1 MVDASGAINPN
12 DGAADFEIVQD
23 STGFVLKTIDN
34 FFGIYPPPNQITEI
48 NGQFYNT
55 GQTSYVYDDLQL
67 KVTDANGNGNIALS
81 NRFTVVITVQRGD
94 A

>member
-34 FFGIYPPPNQITEI
+34 FFGIYPPPNQIVEI
-48 NGQFYNT
+48 NGSFYNT
-55 GQTSYVYDDLQL
+55 GQESYSYDLQL
-67 KVTDANGNGNIALS
+67 KATDANGNGNSALS
-81 NRFTVVITVQRGD
+81 TLFTVLITVQRGD